1 MFRDV
6 IENVLFR
13 LSSYGKADMY
23 VIIQLSHDVLFILI
37 TVLFEAHDILIF
49 VA

>member
-6 IENVLFR
+6 VENVLDS
-13 LSSYGKADMY
+13 LSSYGKEDTY

-37 TVLFEAHDILIF
+37 TVLFETCDILIF
-49 VA
+49 IA